1 MNQAFLIGNLGRDP
15 ESKQTSNG
23 KTVVN
28 FSLATRERIDKTTW
42 HNITA
47 FDKTADIIMQYCKKG
62 SKICVQGR
70 ISNRQYEQDGV
81 NKVWSEVVANQI
93 ELLDKRED
101 SSQAPTRTM
110 VDKKEEYED
119 DIPF

>member
-23 KTVVN
+23 KTLVN
-28 FSLATRERIDKTTW
+28 FSLATREGKDKTTW

-81 NKVWSEVVANQI
+81 NKIFSEVIANQI